1 MTDRNRVT
9 ELCRAVFLDEHVSDS
24 VFFQRLEL
32 FQREFGLSAPANRI
46 VGRMWSSALS
56 RLVPH
61 ERDERLLSF
70 ARQEGYGFWFMMGP
84 LQTVLVE
91 QSLDAKVAAAFLTSL
106 AKRVAG
112 VLAAG
117 EYWKAVQVFCES
129 HPSWSQS
136 THLV

>member
-32 FQREFGLSAPANRI
+32 FQGSPAIGSANRI

-84 LQTVLVE
+84 RKLSSSNKVLT
-91 QSLDAKVAAAFLTSL
+91 QK
-106 AKRVAG
+106 
-112 VLAAG
+112 
-117 EYWKAVQVFCES
+117 
-129 HPSWSQS
+129 SQQLS
-136 THLV
+136 